1 MNMSSGYL
9 SSGAQIQLV
18 NNDAIPL
25 IDKFDPNK
33 IFVVDKDKK
42 ITQQEFLN
50 DVYRLA
56 ARLPATTYILNV
68 CENRYYFLVAF
79 AAIIVNNSINL
90 LPPNRQPH
98 LLTELAKSYANCH
111 CVLDSDIDCNIPCL
125 NLAAVDFSTRESISS
140 PAVLPAISA
149 QQIAAIAFTSGSTG
163 TPTANTK
170 CWGTLAATSRL
181 LAERFFSA
189 QGVPTIVATVP
200 SQHMYG
206 LEMTVMMALQGGA
219 ILNAA
224 KPFYPADI
232 KTTLAES
239 SAPVVLVSAPV
250 HLRAAVNA
258 ELEMPEIF
266 AIVSATAPLDK
277 TLALAAENIFHAQL
291 FEIYGCTEAGSMAT
305 RASTHTDT
313 WRLLE
318 GFSLTQEKER
328 FFAHAPHLGEI
339 APIQDLLQ
347 LQTDSLFLLLGR
359 NADMINVAGK
369 RASLANL
376 SLELLKVEGVNDGV
390 IFLSPMVPNPS
401 THHEQRPVGLV
412 VSDLSEKEILMRLAQ
427 RIDATF
433 LPRPLRKVSSLPR
446 NETGKLTQA
455 ALQTLWNK
463 LHDQ

>member
-9 SSGAQIQLV
+9 SSGARIQLV

-25 IDKFDPNK
+25 IDNFDPHK
-33 IFVVDKDKK
+33 IFVVDKAKK

-50 DVYRLA
+50 DVCRLA
-56 ARLPATTYILNV
+56 TRLPATTYILNV

-79 AAIIVNNSINL
+79 AAIIVNKSINL

-98 LLTELAKSYANCH
+98 LLTELARSYANCH
-111 CVLDSDIDCNIPCL
+111 CILDSDIDCNIPSI
-125 NLAAVDFSTRESISS
+125 NLKNIDFSAQELSSS
-140 PAVLPAISA
+140 PQLPTISA

-170 CWGTLAATSRL
+170 YWGTLAATSRL
-181 LAERFFSA
+181 LAERFFSSE
-189 QGVPTIVATVP
+189 GTPTIVATVP

-232 KTTLAES
+232 SSTLAES
-239 SAPVVLVSAPV
+239 ASPVILVSAPV

-258 ELEMPEIF
+258 ELAMPEIS

-305 RASTHTDT
+305 RASTQTDT
-313 WRLLE
+313 WRLLG
-318 GFSLTQEKER
+318 GFSLTQEKES
-328 FFAHAPHLGEI
+328 FFARAPHLGEV

-347 LQTDSLFLLLGR
+347 LQSDTHFLLLGR

-376 SLELLKVEGVNDGV
+376 SLELLKVDGVIDGV
-390 IFLSPMVPNPS
+390 IFLPPTTSNLS
-401 THHEQRPVGLV
+401 AQNEQRPVGLV
-412 VSDLSEKEILMRLAQ
+412 VSNLSEKEILIQLAQ

-433 LPRPLRKVSSLPR
+433 LPRPLRKVNSLPR

-455 ALQTLWNK
+455 ALQAMWSQ
-463 LHDQ
+463 LHEQ